1 MDHVRAIHNN
11 IKVRLTKEG
20 MKLPAQAE
28 MPMSLDYKPKLDG
41 AAEFE
46 PHGITVYQELNG
58 EL

>member
-1 MDHVRAIHNN
+1 
-11 IKVRLTKEG
+11 